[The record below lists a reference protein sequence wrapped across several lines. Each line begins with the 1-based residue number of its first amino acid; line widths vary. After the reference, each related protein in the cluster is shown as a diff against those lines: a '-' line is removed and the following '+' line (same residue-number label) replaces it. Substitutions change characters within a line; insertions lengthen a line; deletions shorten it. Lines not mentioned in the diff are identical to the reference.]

1 MSIED
6 LMLLQKANSL
16 AEPINVSAYSKEGA
30 VNLLSQPDKSDKVDL
45 NNDGIVEIGA
55 AKTIIFPLVNAPNGV
70 TLAWG
75 KATERIGEGDKMI
88 IEMSIHMAIFGLNI
102 NGVMNKPAVDPVKQW
117 GEAGIENLF
126 NKLRGGLEFAVNM
139 DGWSKHNLML
149 KSFYD
154 NFEYTLNSTSAIE
167 KNTILLKRH

>member
-75 KATERIGEGDKMI
+75 KATERIGEGGQND
-88 IEMSIHMAIFGLNI
+88 
-102 NGVMNKPAVDPVKQW
+102 
-117 GEAGIENLF
+117 
-126 NKLRGGLEFAVNM
+126 
-139 DGWSKHNLML
+139 
-149 KSFYD
+149 Y
-154 NFEYTLNSTSAIE
+154 
-167 KNTILLKRH
+167 

>member
-1 MSIED
+1 
-6 LMLLQKANSL
+6 
-16 AEPINVSAYSKEGA
+16 
-30 VNLLSQPDKSDKVDL
+30 
-45 NNDGIVEIGA
+45 
-55 AKTIIFPLVNAPNGV
+55 
-70 TLAWG
+70 
-75 KATERIGEGDKMI
+75 MI

-117 GEAGIENLF
+117 CEAGIENLF